1 MRATST
7 CALTGPEAVTEAGC
21 VRIFMDKKSGKNA
34 EREELRKATL
44 DCLRPGAPLVVPSLD
59 RLSRSTQEL
68 TAIMS
73 RLRKSISRSD
83 RIYDP
88 GARRSSTGS
97 RGARYSRDMAAD
109 ETSIKVSVAARD
121 RLAMLASEHGTTIR
135 GLVEDLAQG
144 TPTQAEYAERAELAR
159 AELSSALG
167 TAPSPEAEEKARA
180 LLERLGGTQHAPG
193 AAA

>member
-1 MRATST
+1 MRSAFFT
-7 CALTGPEAVTEAGC
+7 
-21 VRIFMDKKSGKNA
+21 DKKSGKNA
-34 EREELRKATL
+34 EREELRKAL
-44 DCLRPGAPLVVPSLD
+44 DCLRPDDTLVVPSLD
-59 RLSRSTQEL
+59 RLSLSTQDL

-73 RLRKSISRSD
+73 RPRKSISRSD

-88 GARRSSTGS
+88 GAPRSSTGS

-121 RLAMLASEHGTTIR
+121 RLATLASEHGTTIR

-180 LLERLGGTQHAPG
+180 LLERLGGTRHAPR